1 MNRVNS
7 ETGCYYYDSAVTA
20 EVVRAKTA
28 ERGLSVLIDNEKERA
43 SQAENEIRE
52 SVAAESRRAESK
64 EAEIL
69 ETFNTTVSEVTGSLE
84 AIKQIEST
92 LVHRSGDETISDVK
106 TFSSSPKV
114 PTPGSSSND
123 TSAATTAFVRNAVGT
138 AITNAKVGIH
148 DWTCL
153 FDGDVWEG
161 NITLKQSFMNF
172 DRMVVFSGDDGGNH
186 VASTDHSTFI
196 FNKMMNGVVGV
207 SGHTGSVVLA
217 FDWRIFN
224 FSNGSS
230 ETFFKTAE
238 EGSRIYSIYGYN
250 VQKK

>member
-28 ERGLSVLIDNEKERA
+28 EKNLSVLIDEERRRA
-43 SQAENEIRE
+43 REAENSLADAVE
-52 SVAAESRRAESK
+52 AESRRAEGK
-64 EAEIL
+64 EAEI
-69 ETFNTTVSEVTGSLE
+69 EGKFESFISEASGTLDG
-84 AIKQIEST
+84 IKQIESN

-123 TSAATTAFVRNAVGT
+123 TSAANTSFVQSIAKKTAD
-138 AITNAKVGIH
+138 NAKVGVY

-153 FDGDVWEG
+153 FNGDAVG
-161 NITLKQSFMNF
+161 GDITLNQSFMNF
-172 DRMVVFSGDDGGNH
+172 DRMVVFYGDDGGDF
-186 VASTDHSTFI
+186 VGSTDQSTFI
-196 FNKMMNGVVGV
+196 FNKMMNGGM
-207 SGHTGSVVLA
+207 GAQGSNPSVNLVY
-217 FDWRIFN
+217 DWVIHSFL
-224 FSNGSS
+224 NGST
-230 ETFFKTAE
+230 ETFFKVVD

-250 VQKK
+250 VQPK

>member
-28 ERGLSVLIDNEKERA
+28 EKNLSVLIDEERRRA
-43 SQAENEIRE
+43 REAEN
-52 SVAAESRRAESK
+52 SLADAVKAESRRAEGK
-64 EAEIL
+64 EAEI
-69 ETFNTTVSEVTGSLE
+69 EGKFESFISEASGTLDG
-84 AIKQIEST
+84 IKQIESN

-123 TSAATTAFVRNAVGT
+123 TSAANTSFVQSIAKKTA
-138 AITNAKVGIH
+138 TNAKVGVY

-153 FDGDVWEG
+153 FDGDAQSG
-161 NITLKQSFMNF
+161 DIRLNQSFMNF
-172 DRMVVFSGDDGGNH
+172 DRMVVFFGDDDAGH
-186 VASTDHSTFI
+186 VDNMEHSTFI

-207 SGHTGSVVLA
+207 SGVTGGVTLTSS
-217 FDWRIFN
+217 WIIYN
-224 FSNGSS
+224 YSNGST
-230 ETFFKTAE
+230 ETLFKVAE
-238 EGSRIYSIYGYN
+238 EHVRIYSIYGYN
-250 VQKK
+250 VQPK